1 MKIVMRVPYDLIIKK
16 CFRMNSSGFNIKDTH
31 LYDIQRVER
40 LLLLVMIAFVWV
52 YNVCNFVCQKI
63 REIKLKKHGRKAKSI
78 FRYGLDIVSGFLYK
92 SINQYDINVFLF
104 LSCT

>member
-1 MKIVMRVPYDLIIKK
+1 MFPPPELYIDP
-16 CFRMNSSGFNIKDTH
+16 
-31 LYDIQRVER
+31 LYDIQRLER

-52 YNVCNFVCQKI
+52 YNVGNFAHQKI

-78 FRYGLDIVSGFLYK
+78 FRYGLDIVSEFLYK